1 MMRISLLLLLLLF
14 ALDVHAQGEFE
25 LGGIYYDLSDNFAD
39 TSGVYARG
47 RLGPYGPN
55 EWRAELVQLDRFDDD
70 GLFAAVGN
78 IHQFNEEWFSD
89 IAIGSSSGGFFFP
102 ELRID
107 ATLNKRWLE
116 GLNLVTS
123 VGVTY
128 FDAKDIHTD
137 TGYRLETTYYSPTPW
152 RFQAGI
158 QYNESEPGSVGSVS
172 GFGAVSHSIVGEREL
187 TFRLGGGEQAY
198 QAFENDSFQVDVNF
212 LSLRFVARQWV
223 GANWGI
229 NFVADSYHSTTFD
242 QHGVEVGLFK
252 VF

>member
-14 ALDVHAQGEFE
+14 ALGVHAHGEFE

-137 TGYRLETTYYSPTPW
+137 TGYRLPC
-152 RFQAGI
+152 
-158 QYNESEPGSVGSVS
+158 
-172 GFGAVSHSIVGEREL
+172 
-187 TFRLGGGEQAY
+187 
-198 QAFENDSFQVDVNF
+198 
-212 LSLRFVARQWV
+212 LS
-223 GANWGI
+223 
-229 NFVADSYHSTTFD
+229 
-242 QHGVEVGLFK
+242 
-252 VF
+252 